1 MYMGIINSTFVSID
15 GVINHMDAWHFA
27 YTDEEARQIAAEQL
41 LAADALLMGRKTYE
55 GYAAVWPQRQGVY
68 PDKINTMQK
77 YVASGTLDKADWA
90 NTTVLKGDLVEEVA
104 QLRRQDGD
112 TIMHGFGP
120 VAQTLIMNGLLDM
133 LHLWVHPQFA
143 GVGTISDTLFSEG
156 NNARLE
162 LIATRT
168 LSSGVVMLSYRV
180 PGAED

>member
-1 MYMGIINSTFVSID
+1 
-15 GVINHMDAWHFA
+15 
-27 YTDEEARQIAAEQL
+27 L
-41 LAADALLMGRKTYE
+41 
-55 GYAAVWPQRQGVY
+55 PQREGVY

-90 NTTVLKGDLVEEVA
+90 NTTVIKGDLVEEVA

-112 TIMHGFGP
+112 IIMHGFGP